1 MEQTYS
7 TKQIIIIMVVILSV
21 ILVFYGITVLV
32 SNNKKEDTKNDNNS
46 DTVIQ
51 YEEILVGEIFKQNN
65 SEYYVLAYDSTS
77 DGQKYKSD
85 INTYVTKENST
96 KTYFVDMTNAFN
108 KKYVSTESNFENEF
122 PIFKEPTLLKI
133 ANGSIVEVYEG
144 NSISDKITDLKKE

>member
-7 TKQIIIIMVVILSV
+7 AKQIIIIMVVILSV

-32 SNNKKEDTKNDNNS
+32 SNNKNTEIDNNS

-65 SEYYVLAYDSTS
+65 SEYYILAYDGTN

-85 INTYVTKENST
+85 INTYTTKENSI
-96 KTYFVDMTNAFN
+96 KTYYVDLTNAFN
-108 KKYVSTESNFENEF
+108 KKYVATESNFENEF
-122 PIFKEPTLLKI
+122 PIFKESTLLKI

-144 NSISDKITDLKKE
+144 DSLSNKITELNKE

>member
-7 TKQIIIIMVVILSV
+7 TKQIIIIMAVMLSV

-85 INTYVTKENST
+85 INTYVTKENSA
-96 KTYFVDMTNAFN
+96 KTYFVDLTNAFN

-133 ANGSIVEVYEG
+133 VNGSIVEVYEG
-144 NSISDKITDLKKE
+144 NSISDKITDLNKE